1 MNKYG
6 LKAQEHWKRWL
17 PTRYSQLENPDRYF
31 STLGDEIQTRIEE
44 LSLAS
49 AGDDPP
55 KESYLDKLG
64 RLNMTR
70 LNAES
75 QALQELA
82 LLEPE
87 AAETQTS
94 TARE

>member
-1 MNKYG
+1 MNQYG
-6 LKAQEHWKRWL
+6 TRAKQHWQKFL
-17 PTRYSQLENPDRYF
+17 PERFSQLEDPDSFF
-31 STLGDEIQTRIEE
+31 SALGEQIDERVQE
-44 LSLAS
+44 LSLAM

-55 KESYLDKLG
+55 GEDYLAKLG

-82 LLEPE
+82 LLEAE
-87 AAETQTS
+87 AEPP
-94 TARE
+94 ARS